1 MMSNYNQ
8 NQKRL
13 AQAICCT
20 QPRRVAAI
28 TIAKRVSE
36 EMGCPVGTLVGHR
49 VRFDDSTDVQG
60 RGTTKIIYATDGM
73 VLREATMD
81 PLLTRYCAIVL
92 DEAHER
98 SLQTDI
104 LFGVVKRAM
113 DARNRNGRNGGSTIK
128 EDLEAMD
135 GKKLGQDEII
145 KFNMKKRAAEM
156 NLPPLHVI
164 VMSATLDIDTFQ
176 KFFPQAKSIKIPG
189 RQYPVDTLYTKEVKE
204 DYIEAALAT
213 AMQIHHFEEDGDIL
227 IFLPGQEEIEALS
240 MLLKKNLDDES
251 QLSKDLSSNKNGR
264 DIVQSI
270 KGIGKDLDSG
280 KSHGS
285 IINGVLVCVLYAA
298 LPPESQIFAFQPKPD
313 GCTRKII
320 LATNIAETS
329 VTLDGIKFVIDAGK
343 CKTKTYS
350 SSTGMESLIV
360 DDVSKAQAAQRAGR
374 AGRVSAGLCFR
385 LYPEDSYEMLND
397 TAAPEIAR
405 VNLAQ
410 IVLQLKGMGIHDPR
424 SFDFLTC
431 PDGQSLI
438 NSFNQLYAL
447 GALDKEMNLT
457 SYGKKMAKLPL
468 APISAHLLL
477 QSPKYE
483 CTAKML
489 TAIAMLSAEN
499 IFYRP
504 GGNGVEDHAGA
515 SKASAAHRRFASWEG
530 DFPTLVN
537 VYDCWKKEAV
547 YIPSLR
553 GKMKAK
559 KRKKLEMNA
568 LKQAGGKNG
577 DKLSHDDWCKRNFIS
592 ARSLDR
598 AHDVRQ
604 QLVEICSRGSDLNG
618 LGIDTSESCEEDE
631 MKFLKCTCAGLFLQA
646 ASRLKN
652 AVEINKGIRQQ
663 MKTNGEKSLRGKYK
677 TKIGGKEVSIHPT
690 SSIFGRNPAPS
701 CVVFCELQVTKK
713 AYIRGVTQI
722 REEWLGEVAPDFFK

>member
-1 MMSNYNQ
+1 MFHSNKNHKQ
-8 NQKRL
+8 L
-13 AQAICCT
+13 GQAICCT

-36 EMGCPVGTLVGHR
+36 EMGCPIGTLVGHR

-60 RGTTKIIYATDGM
+60 KSTTKIIYATDGM

-113 DARNRNGRNGGSTIK
+113 GARNRNGNGTSIV
-128 EDLEAMD
+128 EELEAMD
-135 GKKLGQDEII
+135 GKKLGTDEII
-145 KFNMKKRAAEM
+145 KFNMKKRAMEM

-176 KFFPQAKSIKIPG
+176 TFFPQAKSIKIPG
-189 RQYPVDTLYTKEVKE
+189 RQYPVETLYTTEVKE
-204 DYIEAALAT
+204 DYIEAALGT
-213 AMQIHHFEEDGDIL
+213 AMQIHHFEEDGDVL

-240 MLLKKNLDDES
+240 MLLKKNLDEES
-251 QLSKDLSSNKNGR
+251 QLSKDLSSNKNSR

-298 LPPESQIFAFQPKPD
+298 LPPESQIFAFRPKPD

-350 SSTGMESLIV
+350 SSTGMESLIL

-385 LYPEDSYEMLND
+385 LYPEDSYDMLD
-397 TAAPEIAR
+397 DIAAPEIAR

-424 SFDFLTC
+424 SFDFLTR
-431 PDGQSLI
+431 PNEQSLYKA
-438 NSFNQLYAL
+438 FEQLYAL
-447 GALDKEMNLT
+447 GALDDKMNLT
-457 SYGKKMAKLPL
+457 LYGKKMAKLPL
-468 APISAHLLL
+468 APTSAHLVL
-477 QSPKYE
+477 QSPKYG
-483 CTAKML
+483 CTAEML

-504 GGNGVEDHAGA
+504 GGNGTEDHVGA
-515 SKASAAHRRFASWEG
+515 SKAAAAHRRFASWEG

-537 VYDCWKKEAV
+537 VYNCWKKEAV
-547 YIPSLR
+547 YYPSLR

-559 KRKKLEMNA
+559 KRKNHEINSAK
-568 LKQAGGKNG
+568 KSGGKNG

-592 ARSLDR
+592 GRSLDR
-598 AHDVRQ
+598 ANDVRQ
-604 QLVEICSRGSDLNG
+604 QLVEICSRASDLNG
-618 LGIDTSESCEEDE
+618 LGIDTSESCEEDDIS
-631 MKFLKCTCAGLFLQA
+631 FLKCTCAGLFLQS

-652 AVEINKGIRQQ
+652 AVEINKNIRQE
-663 MKTNGEKSLRGKYK
+663 MKINGEHSLRGKYK
-677 TKIGGKEVSIHPT
+677 TKIGGREVSIHPT
-690 SSIFGRNPAPS
+690 SSIFGRNPPPK
-701 CVVFCELQVTKK
+701 CVVYCELQITKK

-722 REEWLGEVAPDFFK
+722 KDEWLGEVAPGFFK